1 VVKVYHLNYITFLGL
16 INAGVV
22 KSYKL
27 TYEPV
32 SVQHALF
39 DQSRVRNQWKIEA
52 KILREVID
60 HFSPSSEQL
69 DIYPDTGKAIFT
81 SFTNKISDGK
91 GIYTPLPSS
100 PFNSMSDIL

>member
-1 VVKVYHLNYITFLGL
+1 MWSRYISFPPTYYKVGSDEHA
-16 INAGVV
+16 AGVV

-39 DQSRVRNQWKIEA
+39 DQSRVQNQWVIQA
-52 KILREVID
+52 KILREIID
-60 HFSPSSEQL
+60 HFSPTAEQL
-69 DIYPDTGKAIFT
+69 DIYPDAGKAIFT

-91 GIYTPLPSS
+91 GIFAPYQL
-100 PFNSMSDIL
+100 

>member
-1 VVKVYHLNYITFLGL
+1 M
-16 INAGVV
+16 

-27 TYEPV
+27 TYEAV

-39 DQSRVRNQWKIEA
+39 DQSRAQNQWKIQA
-52 KILREVID
+52 KFLREIID

-69 DIYPDTGKAIFT
+69 DIYPDSGKAIFT

-91 GIYTPLPSS
+91 GKSL
-100 PFNSMSDIL
+100 D